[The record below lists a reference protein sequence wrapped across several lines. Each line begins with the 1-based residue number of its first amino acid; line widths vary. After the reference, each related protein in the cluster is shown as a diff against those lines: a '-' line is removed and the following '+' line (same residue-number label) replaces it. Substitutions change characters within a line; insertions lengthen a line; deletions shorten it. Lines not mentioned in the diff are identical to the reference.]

1 MLTKIKTFTDRHPDI
16 WQFILFN
23 ILSNCATITNFV
35 VMWVCT
41 GLVFRSLQTTPF
53 KFWVF
58 DYSHPA
64 SDLGLCGFLSFLLA
78 NVLAQTVNFFVQK
91 NFVFKSNAEFTKAV
105 PKFILLAVICV
116 LIPLILTPY
125 SSALLKSIG
134 LPKGIVPTV
143 ANVVNI
149 VLQVVLSFP
158 LLKFWIMPEKS
169 GKD

>member
-1 MLTKIKTFTDRHPDI
+1 MVTKIKEFTGKHPDI

-41 GLVFRSLQTTPF
+41 GWIFKSFSTTPF

-64 SDLGLCGFLSFLLA
+64 SDLGLCGFISFLLA
-78 NVLAQTVNFFVQK
+78 NALAQTVNFFVQK
-91 NFVFKSNAEFTKAV
+91 NLVFKSNEDFTRAV

-125 SSALLKSIG
+125 SSALFRSLG
-134 LPKGIVPTV
+134 LARGIVPTA
-143 ANVVNI
+143 ANIVNI
-149 VLQVVLSFP
+149 LLQVVLSFP
-158 LLKFWIMPEKS
+158 LLKFWIMPEK
-169 GKD
+169 